1 MSGLGDD
8 MGQRSPLVTLAATV
22 AGLVVLLVVNSTQTS
37 TQTSPQS
44 TTQSGS
50 QTSAPTATGTTAPP
64 TSPTRPS
71 SAPPTTKPVAR
82 TVVYAGRTPT
92 REAVALAVKGNRAV
106 SYVCDGRTLEAWLT
120 GTVTN
125 GQAALR
131 SRTGD
136 HLTATLTATAATGT
150 FTLHGRTIR
159 FTVPAAGPPAGLYRA
174 RNSTSTIGWII
185 LPDGQQVGVD
195 NDGTPAPAPPL
206 DPNNRTA
213 TVNGIAVTA
222 KTITGDEAF

>member
-1 MSGLGDD
+1 

-37 TQTSPQS
+37 TQTSAQ
-44 TTQSGS
+44 TGTQASS
-50 QTSAPTATGTTAPP
+50 PAATETTAPP
-64 TSPTRPS
+64 TSA
-71 SAPPTTKPVAR
+71 SAPPTSPPATSAPATTKPPAVR

-120 GTVTN
+120 GTVAN

-136 HLTATLTATAATGT
+136 HLTATLSATTATGT
-150 FTLHGRTIR
+150 LTLNGRTRR
-159 FTVPAAGPPAGLYRA
+159 FTIPAAGPPAGLYRA
-174 RNSTSTIGWII
+174 RNSTSTIGWIV

-195 NDGTPAPAPPL
+195 DDGTPAPAPPL
-206 DPNNRTA
+206 DPDSRTA

-222 KTITGDEAF
+222 QTITGDEAF

>member
-1 MSGLGDD
+1 

-37 TQTSPQS
+37 TQTSVQ
-44 TTQSGS
+44 TGTQTGT
-50 QTSAPTATGTTAPP
+50 QTSSPAATETTAPP
-64 TSPTRPS
+64 TSATALPTSPPAT
-71 SAPPTTKPVAR
+71 SAPATTKPPAAR
-82 TVVYAGRTPT
+82 PVVYAGRTPT

-120 GTVTN
+120 GTVAN

-136 HLTATLTATAATGT
+136 HLTAILSATTATGT
-150 FTLHGRTIR
+150 LTLNGRTLR
-159 FTVPAAGPPAGLYRA
+159 FTIPAAGPPAGLYRA
-174 RNSTSTIGWII
+174 RNSTSTIGWIV

-195 NDGTPAPAPPL
+195 DDGTPAPAPPL
-206 DPNNRTA
+206 DPDNRTA

-222 KTITGDEAF
+222 QTITGDEAF